1 MKKVAIVI
9 PCYNEA
15 GNIERVIDQIRS
27 LPSNTAYELHPIPV
41 NDCSTDHTLD
51 IVKGLGVQYLNL
63 PINLGIG
70 GTVQA
75 GFKYA
80 FHENFDIAIQLDGDG
95 QHPPSEIH
103 KIVEPLVN
111 NEADI
116 IIGSRFLDKEGFQSS
131 IMRRFGIKYFYW
143 LNKGLTGLKIHDGTS
158 GFRAFNKKALKLV
171 HANYPDDYPE
181 PEAIVLFHLQG
192 LTFKE
197 VPVIMKARDFGESS
211 IQSFK
216 SVYYMLKVT
225 IAILSTYI
233 KLKRKI

>member
-1 MKKVAIVI
+1 MKKVAIII

-27 LPSNTAYELHPIPV
+27 LPKHTAYELHPIPV
-41 NDCSTDHTLD
+41 NDCSTDNTLE
-51 IVKGLGVQYLNL
+51 IVRNLGVKYLNL

-80 FHENFDIAIQLDGDG
+80 FQENFDIAIQLDGDG

-103 KIVEPLVN
+103 KIVEPLIH

-131 IMRRFGIKYFYW
+131 FMRRFGIKYFYW
-143 LNKGLTGLKIHDGTS
+143 LNKVLIGVRIHDGTS
-158 GFRAFNKKALKLV
+158 GFRAFNKTALKLAQV
-171 HANYPDDYPE
+171 NYPDDYPE

-192 LTFKE
+192 MTFKE
-197 VPVIMKARDFGESS
+197 VPVVMKARDFGESS

-216 SVYYMLKVT
+216 SIYYMLKVT
-225 IAILSTYI
+225 LAILSTYI
-233 KLKRKI
+233 KLKMRL